1 MAQVVITDCDFG
13 AGEIE
18 IPILEAHGHHVTLAQ
33 ARNEDDVIDAAA
45 HAEGIICQYAP
56 ITARVA
62 DALPHLRGVV
72 RYGVGLDN
80 IDLEAMAN
88 RGIPV
93 EGNTDYCT
101 DEVADHCVAL
111 MLASLRSI
119 AEISAHTKA
128 GEWPSVQDIAVL
140 DSLTDKTVGLIGC
153 GRIAQQVI
161 QRLSGFRCRILA
173 YDPYLPPE
181 VFDELGVEQ
190 VSIERAL
197 AAPIVS
203 LHMPL
208 TEETFHLIN
217 HESLEAMAPGAVLVN
232 VSRGGLIDE
241 TALKEALESGQL
253 GAFGADV
260 LEGEG
265 ASHPLTRAPRTT
277 ITPHLAY
284 YSPQSLERLRREQ
297 AEKLV
302 AMLDGGARK

>member
-1 MAQVVITDCDFG
+1 MAEVVITDCDFG

-18 IPILEAHGHHVTLAQ
+18 IPILEAHGHHVALAQ
-33 ARNEDDVIDAAA
+33 ARDEDGVIAAA
-45 HAEGIICQYAP
+45 ANAEGIICQYAP

-62 DALPHLRGVV
+62 DALPHLRGIV

-93 EGNTDYCT
+93 EGNPYYCT

-111 MLASLRSI
+111 ILASLRSLG
-119 AEISAHTKA
+119 ELSAQTRA

-140 DSLTDKTVGLIGC
+140 DSLTEKTVGLIGC

-161 QRLSGFRCRILA
+161 QRLKGFRCRILA
-173 YDPYLPPE
+173 YDPYLPAE

-190 VSIERAL
+190 VSREEAL

-208 TEETFHLIN
+208 TDETAHLIN
-217 HESLEAMAPGAVLVN
+217 RDSLAKMAPGAVLVN

-241 TALKEALESGQL
+241 AALKDALESGHL

-265 ASHPLTRAPRTT
+265 ASHPLTSAPRTT

-302 AMLDGGARK
+302 AMLDGGTQQ